1 VNDTSRPRNEDSTA
15 GGNDDR
21 PATRVDTTRLQRLAR
36 AYTESAVF
44 YAAIDLELFTHVSAG
59 AGTIAE
65 LAEAMGTSE
74 LNAERLVVVCLALGL
89 LEHDGDRIVNA
100 ADCEKFM
107 VKGLPA
113 YAGPW
118 MEFTRPE
125 VSQWF
130 DLTAKLTDPTP
141 PRTLGMYDG
150 LTVDRARRYHQA
162 TYSIGMGAG
171 RRFCRQ
177 VDLAGRHR
185 MMDLG
190 GGSGAYSINAVKT
203 FDGLEA
209 VVFDLPPV
217 TVVTQEYLEA
227 NGVAD
232 RVSTQGGDFTT
243 DPLPAGCD
251 VAVMASNLPIYD
263 AENIQRVVSKAFD
276 ALEPG
281 GEMHLVGEMLEDD
294 GVGPLD
300 AALWGLAEIHYGSG
314 GRAHSIPEC
323 VGYFETAGFE
333 AISDVV
339 FVPGVLHR
347 VTGRKP

>member
-1 VNDTSRPRNEDSTA
+1 MATEPSVSTTSDAENA
-15 GGNDDR
+15 GSG
-21 PATRVDTTRLQRLAR
+21 RVDTTRLQRLAR

-44 YAAIDLELFTHVSAG
+44 YAAIDLELFTHVSNG
-59 AGTIAE
+59 GQTVGD
-65 LAEAMGTSE
+65 LAPLMGTSE
-74 LNAERLVVVCLALGL
+74 LNAERLVTVCLALGL
-89 LEHDGDRIVNA
+89 LEQVDGKLRNA
-100 ADCEKFM
+100 PDTEKFM
-107 VKGLPA
+107 VKGSPR

-125 VSQWF
+125 VGAWF

-141 PRTLGMYDG
+141 PKTLGMYDG
-150 LTVDRARRYHQA
+150 LTVERARRYHQA

-177 VDLAGRHR
+177 VDLTGRHK

-190 GGSGAYSINAVKT
+190 GGSGAYSINAVQT
-203 FDGLEA
+203 FPGLEA

-217 TVVTQEYLEA
+217 TVVTGEYIEK

-232 RVSTQGGDFTT
+232 RVSAMGGDFIN
-243 DPLPAGCD
+243 DPLPEGCD

-263 AENIQRVVSKAFD
+263 GENIQTVISKTFD

-281 GEMHLVGEMLEDD
+281 GEMHLVGEMLEPD

-300 AALWGLAEIHYGSG
+300 AALWGMAEVHYGSG
-314 GRAHSIPEC
+314 GRAHSIAEC
-323 VGYFETAGFE
+323 IGYFEHAGFRAVVDE
-333 AISDVV
+333 V

-347 VTGRKP
+347 VCGTKEAG

>member
-1 VNDTSRPRNEDSTA
+1 MTDNPERPNR
-15 GGNDDR
+15 
-21 PATRVDTTRLQRLAR
+21 RVDTTRLQRLAR

-59 AGTIAE
+59 AGTVPE
-65 LAEAMGTSE
+65 LAAAMGTSE

-89 LEHDGDRIVNA
+89 LDRVGGRIVNA
-100 ADCEKFM
+100 PDCERFM
-107 VKGLPA
+107 VKGQSS
-113 YAGPW
+113 YAGAW

-125 VSQWF
+125 VAQWF
-130 DLTAKLTDPTP
+130 DLTDKLTDPTP

-150 LTVDRARRYHQA
+150 LTVERARRYHQA

-171 RRFCRQ
+171 RRFCRT
-177 VDLAGRHR
+177 VDLTGRKK

-227 NGVAD
+227 NEVSD
-232 RVSTQGGDFTT
+232 RVSTLGGDFIN
-243 DPLPAGCD
+243 DPLPDGCD

-263 AENIQRVVSKAFD
+263 AANIQRVVSKAFD

-281 GEMHLVGEMLEDD
+281 GEMHLVGEMLDAD
-294 GVGPLD
+294 GIGPLD

-333 AISDVV
+333 DVIDV
-339 FVPGVLHR
+339 EFVPGVLRR
-347 VTGRKP
+347 VTGSKPTG